1 MPVSLSD
8 AVYGFGLGTCLRART
23 SSGSRRRQK
32 DDLGGSYSSPFF
44 RNMDYSSVDPRGG
57 VNRKASASFHPPRYG
72 AVRDYSDT
80 VISHAF

>member
-1 MPVSLSD
+1 MPN
-8 AVYGFGLGTCLRART
+8 YGPEWGACVHVRKR
-23 SSGSRRRQK
+23 SGSRRRQK

-44 RNMDYSSVDPRGG
+44 RNMDYSSLDPRGG
-57 VNRKASASFHPPRYG
+57 GNRKAGASFNPPRYG